1 MAGSEPG
8 GQVRSRHT
16 VLVVALAALSA
27 AGCEWPPRAQADKNR
42 KLAEDFDRQSKAEAA
57 AWKMKAD
64 AEFKARIEQPGSI
77 TVEESNALIAKL
89 EAPDP
94 QTRRDA
100 AKALADAKG
109 RRAVEPLMSAL
120 RAERDEATYLALVL
134 ALDTIHDVRAID
146 ALAEALS
153 APGISDEARMET
165 LYAINRFRAA
175 DRFIPQIRDFH
186 ASLKDPSVKERV
198 ADLLSHIDK

>member
-1 MAGSEPG
+1 M
-8 GQVRSRHT
+8 RTRH
-16 VLVVALAALSA
+16 VLLAAIVAVAA
-27 AGCEWPPRAQADKNR
+27 AGCEWPPRATAERNR
-42 KLAEDFDRQSKAEAA
+42 KLAEDFDRQSKAEYAA
-57 AWKMKAD
+57 SKMKTD

-77 TVEESNALIAKL
+77 TVEESNALLAKL

-94 QTRRDA
+94 RSRRDA
-100 AKALADAKG
+100 ARALADATS

-186 ASLKDPSVKERV
+186 ASLKDLSIKARV
-198 ADLLSHIDK
+198 ADLLSYIDK